1 MVSREL
7 DSLPFPY
14 LPLRFQVGR
23 FVFEEEGLLDTGFE
37 GGIAVPPDILRD
49 VGPPDLLPTRLRPV
63 LGPHV
68 DAPTYAGFF
77 HIGNLGPFPVDIIAA
92 GDEILIGQQAIAHL
106 TITLDHGQRVV
117 VSP

>member
-37 GGIAVPPDILRD
+37 GGIAVPPDILGD
-49 VGPPDLLPTRLRPV
+49 VRPSRLAAHQVKTGIRPACGCAY
-63 LGPHV
+63 LCRFLSH
-68 DAPTYAGFF
+68 
-77 HIGNLGPFPVDIIAA
+77 
-92 GDEILIGQQAIAHL
+92 
-106 TITLDHGQRVV
+106 R
-117 VSP
+117 